1 YRERCLMS
9 QPSLDSV
16 NRYCHDLAERSREFS
31 DQELLTRFAA
41 TRDATAFA
49 LLLDRHGP
57 LVRGVCR
64 RILRDDHRTDDVFQA
79 VFLILA
85 EKAGT
90 LQRGD
95 LLANWLFGVAR
106 RMAWRAKRQAARL
119 LRRERAA
126 AEARP
131 EAVSPPA
138 WDDLLAVLEE
148 ELRRLPAKF
157 RGPLL
162 ACYHQG
168 RTQDEAARDFGWHVR
183 TLRRRLAKGREL
195 LRLRME

>member
-1 YRERCLMS
+1 MS
-9 QPSLDSV
+9 QPALDSV
-16 NRYCHDLAERSREFS
+16 NRYCRDLAERSRDVSDREF
-31 DQELLTRFAA
+31 LARFAA
-41 TRDATAFA
+41 TRDGAAFA
-49 LLLDRHGP
+49 ALLDRHGP
-57 LVRGVCR
+57 MVRGVCR
-64 RILRDDHRTDDVFQA
+64 RILRDDHTADDVFQA

-95 LLANWLFGVAR
+95 LLANWLFGVTR
-106 RMAWRAKRQAARL
+106 RMASRAKCRAARIE
-119 LRRERAA
+119 RREKVA

-131 EAVSPPA
+131 EAVSPPV

-148 ELRRLPAKF
+148 ELQRLPARF

-183 TLRRRLAKGREL
+183 TLRRRLAKGR
-195 LRLRME
+195 